1 MIEICVKIGAL
12 VAQIKN
18 KVVRNLQIESSSKTR
33 ALSVELERKG
43 RSKPRLSFMIE
54 FVFY

>member
-12 VAQIKN
+12 IPQIKY
-18 KVVRNLQIESSSKTR
+18 KVVRNLQIEISPKTR

-43 RSKPRLSFMIE
+43 RNKPNQIA
-54 FVFY
+54 

>member
-18 KVVRNLQIESSSKTR
+18 KVVRNLQIESSPKTR
-33 ALSVELERKG
+33 ALSVELERNG
-43 RSKPRLSFMIE
+43 RNKPRLSFMIE
-54 FVFY
+54 FAFF

>member
-18 KVVRNLQIESSSKTR
+18 KVVRNLQIESSPKTR

-43 RSKPRLSFMIE
+43 RNKPR
-54 FVFY
+54 